1 MRKPVPGREA
11 EVRRQSQKHLQKL
24 LRPLKGRTEEQEKRK
39 RSQEV
44 AVETLSDA
52 RSALKDVFESVE
64 FRRLARVGLLRHGLV
79 VTYLNHM

>member
-1 MRKPVPGREA
+1 MPLFEVSGAIKDQLRRGLAQACSRKRGRGAAAKSEA
-11 EVRRQSQKHLQKL
+11 SPKAFEA
-24 LRPLKGRTEEQEKRK
+24 LKGRTEEQKKRK

-64 FRRLARVGLLRHGLV
+64 FRIG
-79 VTYLNHM
+79 